1 MTPFPYKPELNRLDG
16 AIAGSPNAAA
26 HPAEAAGAGAAA
38 APASDVGHATSL
50 AALLASHILRD
61 GEIVLLVL
69 KPSLWFII
77 LNSVVFSGVVLV
89 VSLVAAVISHRGHD
103 RLYLDAAAFFIAGR
117 LVWAMLQWMGRLYV
131 LTDQR
136 ILRLG
141 GVYVV
146 EVFDCPLRK
155 VVRTRQVSILLEKMV
170 LTGSIEIIP
179 RDESM
184 PTAIWQTISK
194 PREIH
199 KRIIAAINR
208 ARQSGTGAE

>member
-1 MTPFPYKPELNRLDG
+1 MTPYPLKPEMNRTDG
-16 AIAGSPNAAA
+16 ASTGLPAATA
-26 HPAEAAGAGAAA
+26 HPVEAAGAAA
-38 APASDVGHATSL
+38 APSDAGHATSL

-69 KPSLWFII
+69 KPSLWFIV

-89 VSLVAAVISHRGHD
+89 VSLVAAVINHRNHD
-103 RLYLDAAAFFIAGR
+103 RIYFDAAGFFIAGR

-146 EVFDCPLRK
+146 ELFDCPLRK
-155 VVRTRQVSILLEKMV
+155 VVRTRQVSTQSEKMV
-170 LTGSIEIIP
+170 FTGSIEIIP
-179 RDESM
+179 KDESM

>member
-1 MTPFPYKPELNRLDG
+1 MMTPLLPKSENPIAPTTHAAEVAG
-16 AIAGSPNAAA
+16 A
-26 HPAEAAGAGAAA
+26 AGAAA
-38 APASDVGHATSL
+38 APISDAGRATSL

-69 KPSLWFII
+69 KPSLWFIL
-77 LNSVVFSGVVLV
+77 LNSAVFSGVVLLASLAAAV
-89 VSLVAAVISHRGHD
+89 VSHRSHD
-103 RLYLDAAAFFIAGR
+103 RLYFDAAGFCIAAR

-141 GVYVV
+141 GVYMV

-155 VVRTRQVSILLEKMV
+155 VVRTRMVSTQLEKMV
-170 LTGSIEIIP
+170 FVGSIEIIP

-184 PTAIWQTISK
+184 PTAIWQTIAQ
-194 PREIH
+194 PREVH
-199 KRIIAAINR
+199 KKVIAAINR